1 MKKLLAILT
10 VISMII
16 LSGCSV
22 LNDVNVNSDESQS
35 VYTESDLTRYL
46 DPENSQLVIT
56 EDGELSLIQGDEVNS
71 QNNLKLL
78 EYLEKDDIYYGKPV
92 IRQSEHDGNVIATY
106 VLTDD
111 VESIFPL
118 STDVFLNLSDYE
130 IGNSY
135 INFFLFEEM
144 NLVDGLYDYNEFIQ
158 YALNNGA
165 KKFDDNHIIVNM
177 NKDEILNMT
186 NSLTEMD
193 LN

>member
-1 MKKLLAILT
+1 MKKLLVILT

-22 LNDVNVNSDESQS
+22 LN
-35 VYTESDLTRYL
+35 
-46 DPENSQLVIT
+46 
-56 EDGELSLIQGDEVNS
+56 
-71 QNNLKLL
+71 
-78 EYLEKDDIYYGKPV
+78 
-92 IRQSEHDGNVIATY
+92 DGNVIATY

-144 NLVDGLYDYNEFIQ
+144 NLVDWLYDYNEFIQ
-158 YALNNGA
+158 YSLNNGA
-165 KKFDDNHIIVNM
+165 EKFGDNHIIVIRIKM
-177 NKDEILNMT
+177 KYLI
-186 NSLTEMD
+186 
-193 LN
+193 

>member
-1 MKKLLAILT
+1 MKKLLVILT

-22 LNDVNVNSDESQS
+22 LN
-35 VYTESDLTRYL
+35 
-46 DPENSQLVIT
+46 
-56 EDGELSLIQGDEVNS
+56 
-71 QNNLKLL
+71 
-78 EYLEKDDIYYGKPV
+78 
-92 IRQSEHDGNVIATY
+92 DGNVIATY

-158 YALNNGA
+158 YSLNNGA
-165 KKFDDNHIIVNM
+165 EKFGDNHIIVIRIKM
-177 NKDEILNMT
+177 KYLI
-186 NSLTEMD
+186 
-193 LN
+193 

>member
-1 MKKLLAILT
+1 MKKLLVILT

-22 LNDVNVNSDESQS
+22 LN
-35 VYTESDLTRYL
+35 
-46 DPENSQLVIT
+46 
-56 EDGELSLIQGDEVNS
+56 
-71 QNNLKLL
+71 
-78 EYLEKDDIYYGKPV
+78 
-92 IRQSEHDGNVIATY
+92 DGNVIATY

-144 NLVDGLYDYNEFIQ
+144 NLVDAGYM
-158 YALNNGA
+158 
-165 KKFDDNHIIVNM
+165 IIM
-177 NKDEILNMT
+177 NLFSIH
-186 NSLTEMD
+186 
-193 LN
+193 